1 MHLLLRPQRAGHGWR
16 RARGRGELLLA
27 RAWRRLR
34 RGAGQAGGEG
44 EGEGGGDGAGGG
56 NGGGGEGEGGE
67 GEGGRACSV
76 GVSCQPVMVP
86 EPWSVSKVEI
96 APSSIAQYLVRYC
109 GGRFNALATSDA
121 LTITVFLPF
130 PRPSSLPVIGG
141 IL

>member
-1 MHLLLRPQRAGHGWR
+1 MEAHKGAWRAPAGPGLAVAAAGCRTGR
-16 RARGRGELLLA
+16 RRGRGE
-27 RAWRRLR
+27 
-34 RGAGQAGGEG
+34 GGEGEGKG
-44 EGEGGGDGAGGG
+44 EGEGGGDGVGGG
-56 NGGGGEGEGGE
+56 KGGGGEGEGGE
-67 GEGGRACSV
+67 GEGEGGRACSI

-86 EPWSVSKVEI
+86 EPCSVSKVEI

-121 LTITVFLPF
+121 LTITVFLPL

>member
-34 RGAGQAGGEG
+34 RGAGQAGGE
-44 EGEGGGDGAGGG
+44 
-56 NGGGGEGEGGE
+56 GE